1 LENESER
8 TVRSQTFPGGKMPHA
23 FKATP
28 NHPAVA
34 YLVRLHADIGGKLL
48 DNKKEA
54 ARLAQSMLAVEH
66 VIKLFDPDFNARTIS
81 ARRRQKTNPWFKRG
95 TLFREALDVLRTA
108 TGPLTVGEITAAV
121 LASKG
126 IRDATAKQRNGV
138 AAGIR
143 SCLESNAGKTVQRAG
158 EGVPKRWQIL
168 R

>member
-1 LENESER
+1 
-8 TVRSQTFPGGKMPHA
+8 MPHA

-28 NHPAVA
+28 DHPAVA

-95 TLFREALDVLRTA
+95 TLFREALDVLRKAAGT
-108 TGPLTVGEITAAV
+108 LTVAEVTDGV
-121 LASKG
+121 LAAKG
-126 IRDATAKQRNGV
+126 IKDATTAQRRGV
-138 AAGIR
+138 EAGIR
-143 SCLESNAGKTVQRAG
+143 SCLEANDGKTVQRVG
-158 EGVPKRWQIL
+158 EGVPRRWKVA
-168 R
+168 

>member
-1 LENESER
+1 
-8 TVRSQTFPGGKMPHA
+8 MPHA

-28 NHPAVA
+28 DHPAVA

-95 TLFREALDVLRTA
+95 TLFREALGVLRTA
-108 TGPLTVGEITAAV
+108 TGALTVAEITAGV
-121 LASKG
+121 LAAKG
-126 IRDATAKQRNGV
+126 IRDATDQQRRGV
-138 AAGIR
+138 EAGIR
-143 SCLESNAGKTVQRAG
+143 SCLETNAGKTVQRVG
-158 EGVPKRWQIL
+158 EGTPRRW
-168 R
+168 RCG

>member
-1 LENESER
+1 
-8 TVRSQTFPGGKMPHA
+8 MPHA

-28 NHPAVA
+28 DHPAVA

-95 TLFREALDVLRTA
+95 TLFREALGVLRKA
-108 TGPLTVGEITAAV
+108 VGPLTVAEITTGVIAA
-121 LASKG
+121 KG
-126 IRDATAKQRNGV
+126 IKDATADQRRGV
-138 AAGIR
+138 EAGIR
-143 SCLESNAGKTVQRAG
+143 SCLETNAGKTVQRIG
-158 EGVPKRWQIL
+158 EGVPRRWTVI
-168 R
+168 

>member
-1 LENESER
+1 
-8 TVRSQTFPGGKMPHA
+8 MPHA

-28 NHPAVA
+28 DHPAVA

-95 TLFREALDVLRTA
+95 TLFREALDVLRVA
-108 TGPLTVGEITAAV
+108 TGPLTFAEVTDAV
-121 LASKG
+121 LAANG
-126 IRDATAKQRNGV
+126 IRDATDKQRRGV
-138 AAGIR
+138 EAGIR
-143 SCLESNAGKTVQRAG
+143 SCLEANAGKTVQRVG
-158 EGVPKRWQIL
+158 DGVPKRW
-168 R
+168 RVV